1 MIVALSG
8 YYGVGNVGD
17 EAILLAITREL
28 KRLGHVPIVL
38 SQNPQ
43 HTSKTFGVSSA
54 HARNILALWRTL
66 NKADAVL
73 SGGGGLLQDK
83 TSRRT
88 LQYYLTIIRFAKWRK
103 KRVAVFNQSIGPL
116 SSEGEKAVSQ
126 TLQGVKAIV
135 RDSSSVAYL
144 EQLGVKASLGGDP
157 ALLLDPKEFGE
168 LPDWDD
174 QSVVLAPRG
183 GQPGATARLVELG
196 QHLANAGRKVIALSF
211 QPGVDTPELEAMKLI
226 PGVKLEET
234 DDPVK
239 ALLRISS
246 AGMVVGVRLHAV
258 ILAAAAGTPFVGVSY
273 DPKVAG
279 FCQDAKAPSVGTDFD
294 VQSVLKM
301 VLERQAPDWEA
312 VQAMRDRARASFK
325 QALRS

>member
-38 SQNPQ
+38 SQNPA
-43 HTSKTFGVSSA
+43 HTSATFKVASV
-54 HARNILALWRTL
+54 HARNPLQLWGAV
-66 NKADAVL
+66 NKADALL

-88 LQYYLTIIRFAKWRK
+88 LQYYLAIIRLARWRK

-116 SSEGEKAVSQ
+116 SPEGEKAVGKA
-126 TLQGVKAIV
+126 LEGVKAIV
-135 RDSSSVAYL
+135 RDSQSVAYL
-144 EQLGVKASLGGDP
+144 ERIGVGASLGGDP
-157 ALLLDPKEFGE
+157 ALLLEPKDFGTP
-168 LPDWDD
+168 PDWDD
-174 QSVVLAPRG
+174 NSVILAPRG

-196 QHLANAGRKVIALSF
+196 QQLVKAGRKVIALSF
-211 QPGVDTPELEAMKLI
+211 QPGVDTAELETMKLI
-226 PGVKLEET
+226 PGVTLEET

-239 ALLRISS
+239 ALLRISG

-258 ILAAAAGTPFVGVSY
+258 ILAAAAGTPFLGVSY
-273 DPKVAG
+273 DPKVTG
-279 FCQDAKAPSVGTDFD
+279 FCDDAGAPSVGTDFD
-294 VQSVLKM
+294 VQAVLKQ
-301 VLERQAPDWEA
+301 VLERQAPDWNA

-325 QALRS
+325 QALRG